1 MPPPARRHLLS
12 RDGNDREREQ
22 HNQHLRT
29 ASLICITSATSE
41 ALVIN
46 PIAAAPDELLG
57 LHARALFRSFRGRTV
72 LEAVDLDVAP
82 GTLVVLEGTNG
93 AGKTTLLRIF
103 ATIVLPQGGNA
114 SVDGFDVL
122 RQGAR
127 VRERIGVAFVNERS
141 LYWRLSGEENLRLFA
156 RTRGVPR
163 NASRQHV
170 EELLEELDLSEIAPR
185 RVVDLSAGQR
195 QRLIIARAGLGN
207 PTALLIDEPLRGLD
221 GGGVAVINAFLRRR
235 AQQGAAVLIATPK
248 ADELGAEADVMLRLR
263 EGTVRPWHETNGA
276 PT

>member
-1 MPPPARRHLLS
+1 MYQLLS
-12 RDGNDREREQ
+12 TVPSEPSGLCARE
-22 HNQHLRT
+22 L
-29 ASLICITSATSE
+29 S
-41 ALVIN
+41 
-46 PIAAAPDELLG
+46 
-57 LHARALFRSFRGRTV
+57 RSFAGRAV
-72 LEAVDLDVAP
+72 LAGLNLDVQP
-82 GTLVVLEGTNG
+82 GTLAVLEGANG

-122 RQGAR
+122 SRGAR

-141 LYWRLSGEENLRLFA
+141 LFWRLSGEENLRLFA

-163 NASRQHV
+163 RASRGQV
-170 EELLEELDLSEIAPR
+170 EELLDELDLGEIAPR

-221 GGGVAVINAFLRRR
+221 DGGIAKINAFLRRR

-248 ADELGAEADVMLRLR
+248 ADELGAEADVMLRLG
-263 EGTVRPWHETNGA
+263 EGTIRPWHDANGS